1 MAAKS
6 SNLTVNL
13 DYPITVAGA
22 EVSFLTVRRPK
33 GRDIFRFQ
41 DAEAKGVSEGQRTRQ
56 MLCDLCE
63 VGPDVLDELDAVD
76 LNRLGEI
83 IGSFT
88 NPQPKTSADQS

>member
-6 SNLTVNL
+6 TTITVNL

-41 DAEAKGVSEGQRTRQ
+41 DAEAKGISEGQRTKQ

-63 VGPDVLDELDAVD
+63 VGPDVLDELDASD

-83 IGSFT
+83 VGSFT
-88 NPQPKTSADQS
+88 NPQSTTSAGQS